1 MMHAHVVVVRNTNSV
16 TEKTK
21 TMKKLS
27 FIIFLALG
35 CLFISLPEAT
45 GQGINIR
52 EHGNTRSLM
61 NTYIYKNKEQA
72 YVKGWRI
79 QIITTSDRREMERAQ
94 AKFGNLYPD
103 MVTDWQHRS
112 PYYMLKTG
120 AFRDKLDYQGFL
132 LEVKENFPSAT
143 PVLEQLRKEELLRY

>member
-1 MMHAHVVVVRNTNSV
+1 
-16 TEKTK
+16 
-21 TMKKLS
+21 MKV
-27 FIIFLALG
+27 FLMLVMLAVI
-35 CLFISLPEAT
+35 CLPEGRT
-45 GQGINIR
+45 QGMSIT
-52 EHGNTRSLM
+52 EHGNVRSLM

-72 YVKGWRI
+72 FVKGWRI
-79 QIITTSDRREMERAQ
+79 QIITTSDRREMEKAQ
-94 AKFGNLYPD
+94 AEFGNLYPD

-132 LEVKENFPSAT
+132 LEVKQNFPSAT

>member
-1 MMHAHVVVVRNTNSV
+1 MMLVRAEVVRNTNSV
-16 TEKTK
+16 MVKDNI
-21 TMKKLS
+21 MKGFTTL
-27 FIIFLALG
+27 LLLLG
-35 CLFISLPEAT
+35 VLLFTIPEAVA
-45 GQGINIR
+45 QGVSIR
-52 EHGNTRSLM
+52 EHGNVRSLM
-61 NTYIYKNKEQA
+61 NTYTYKNKEQA

-94 AKFGNLYPD
+94 TEFGNLYPD

-143 PVLEQLRKEELLRY
+143 PVLEQLRKDELLRY